1 MIYLEEKYPPPST
14 DSLHGDK
21 VINVFSQQNFA
32 ISKSDTRDCHILG
45 KINPKNTIE
54 RFTNCKFYNEAL
66 NKMKD
71 LKKSIRLCC
80 VLHQILLSILVKP
93 NTFSLGM

>member
-45 KINPKNTIE
+45 KTNPKNTIV

-71 LKKSIRLCC
+71 LKKINKI
-80 VLHQILLSILVKP
+80 VLRFTP
-93 NTFSLGM
+93 NIDLYIGET